1 MKRQR
6 LLFIDRLVF
15 VLFAVVEVE
24 GARGSGYDPLAVDP
38 EFRAEPQD
46 LTVHDRGDKD
56 ALAWLNGAGPR
67 TVLEAADDWKAAP

>member
-1 MKRQR
+1 MMRAF
-6 LLFIDRLVF
+6 LISFLIL
-15 VLFAVVEVE
+15 
-24 GARGSGYDPLAVDP
+24 GASVPAATGKGYDPLAVEP
-38 EFRAEPQD
+38 GFRAEPQD